1 MRRLR
6 RGEKRIKS
14 CRELSSQRVLP
25 DDLYLNADI
34 LRSRTR
40 SDRRDSLSMVE
51 DRETER
57 ERERETERERK
68 RERERERERERNREK
83 EREREKERKKQ
94 RERERERERDGKR
107 ERG

>member
-57 ERERETERERK
+57 QRD
-68 RERERERERERNREK
+68 RERERERERNREK